1 MFPSISPLR
10 LLTQLFLCR
19 GPSLHGR
26 YPLYRYSGLVRLPPI
41 NDLIK
46 EIVRTP
52 FEGTGKP
59 EPLRHA
65 LDGYWSRR
73 INDEHRLVYKVEGDS
88 VLIAQARYHY

>member
-1 MFPSISPLR
+1 MKIVFSSQAWEDYLHWQQTDR
-10 LLTQLFLCR
+10 KLLKR
-19 GPSLHGR
+19 
-26 YPLYRYSGLVRLPPI
+26 I

-65 LDGYWSRR
+65 LGGYWSRR
-73 INDEHRLVYKVEGDS
+73 INDEHRLVYKVEGDA